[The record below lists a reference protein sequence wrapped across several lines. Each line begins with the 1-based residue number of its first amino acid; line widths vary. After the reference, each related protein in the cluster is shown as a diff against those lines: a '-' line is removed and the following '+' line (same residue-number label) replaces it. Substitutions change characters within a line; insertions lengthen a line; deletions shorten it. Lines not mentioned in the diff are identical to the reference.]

1 MAFVN
6 MYCIE
11 DHQCMTDSDDD
22 SFNSAISG
30 VCDLY
35 DDVLFQ
41 HTVVPKD
48 QAQSSTQ
55 GTISRQRSDSFASA
69 HSADQKSCTSA
80 DKQLNRF
87 ADKQLNRSFHTANDE
102 DGQSCTSS
110 HLLSSGPSNDD
121 DLTFSTESL
130 MTEVS
135 EDEHYLSPPSR
146 MTEGT
151 IYTKDSMHQWDVPPS
166 YEEIDPITLPGSD
179 IDDDMINNLSGLDLR
194 TNLPYTEVLTA
205 DSF

>member
-1 MAFVN
+1 
-6 MYCIE
+6 
-11 DHQCMTDSDDD
+11 MTDSDDD
-22 SFNSAISG
+22 SFNSAITG

-69 HSADQKSCTSA
+69 HSADQESCTSA
-80 DKQLNRF
+80 DKQLNGS

-121 DLTFSTESL
+121 DLTFSTDSL

-135 EDEHYLSPPSR
+135 EDIHDFPPPSR

-151 IYTKDSMHQWDVPPS
+151 IHTKGSMHQWDVPPS
-166 YEEIDPITLPGSD
+166 YEEIDTITLPGSD
-179 IDDDMINNLSGLDLR
+179 IDDDMINNLSGLDLGK
-194 TNLPYTEVLTA
+194 NLPFTEVLA
-205 DSF
+205 DRMCGRKIAFDINSF